1 MRCTRVLRVLGDP
14 IIECVMF
21 RPGSERALQAFLEA
35 IDEGGETRLFSP
47 HASDMDTL
55 KALATGAHRDIHCL
69 LVEGSLT
76 VGYGL
81 LRGWDEGF
89 VIPSLGI
96 AIHPLRRGRG
106 LGNFLMEYLELLA
119 RLRGSASVRLR
130 VLRSNT
136 AAIALYATRGYEWQA
151 DPSDENLLIGR
162 KHLIVREA

>member
-1 MRCTRVLRVLGDP
+1 MLGDS
-14 IIECVMF
+14 IVECVMF
-21 RPGSERALQAFLEA
+21 RSGSERPLQAFLEA
-35 IDEGGETRLFSP
+35 LDEAGETRFFSP

-55 KALATGAHRDIHCL
+55 TALGTRPHRDIHCL
-69 LVEGSLT
+69 LCEDSLV

-89 VIPSLGI
+89 AIPSLGI

-119 RLRGSASVRLR
+119 RLRGSASLRLR
-130 VLRSNT
+130 VLKAN
-136 AAIALYATRGYEWQA
+136 AVAIALYTTRGYEWQA
-151 DPSDENLLIGR
+151 DPSDESLLIGR